1 MFFKGDS
8 GVSPD
13 LQNTVNNH
21 FTLRIRQEPP
31 PKGESLPQLC
41 FLKIK
46 TLGADYKAANNY

>member
-21 FTLRIRQEPP
+21 FTLSIRQEPP

-46 TLGADYKAANNY
+46 TLGADYTAANNY